1 MAESHTQGGPPPNEP
16 RLSGPHRTE
25 LEVGSGIPAELIAR
39 RGYETITTKVGLKQ
53 LGFGDSQLNVPALLI
68 PLWNVHG
75 EIAGYQC
82 KPDSPRI
89 RSGKAL
95 KYETPAGMK
104 MLIDVPPSIRH
115 QIGNPSVP
123 LWITE
128 GVKKVDRAAAAGLCC
143 VGLLGVWNWRGS
155 NADGGMT
162 ALADWE
168 SIAVKGRTVV
178 IAFDSDV
185 VTKRPVLA
193 AMSRLREFL
202 KNRGAEVQICL
213 LPPGPAGEKTGLD
226 DYFVRGGTVQDLM
239 RFVQSELPHVAGDD
253 AEPEYVAKDD
263 GLWWMKPTAEGTQP
277 VRMCNFVA
285 RITHEVTQDDGV
297 EKQKMLE
304 VELALGGKTQR
315 VEVPLDKFGSQNWHM
330 QCFGATAMVSP
341 GIPPNR
347 LIYGIQSI
355 SSPGSTTIYTHTGW
369 RRIDRV
375 DLYLSAGAPIGPLG
389 PLGPLPETIVEPAG
403 SLGGCVLPS
412 PPVADELRKAAL
424 VVDDFLN
431 VGPLRVTAPVQLA
444 VFRAVLGEVDFA
456 LFIEGVTGAFK
467 TAVAALAQA
476 YFGKGFDARHLP
488 ASWSSTA
495 NALEDVMF
503 RAKDMVVVIDDFV
516 PAHAGEKAAMDAKA
530 DRVFRGAANG
540 SARQRLKQ
548 DGTPRPERPPR
559 CLPIATGEYLP
570 SGYSAVARTL
580 VTSIS
585 KGDIDK
591 ERLTRLQEDAATGR
605 LASAMAGFL
614 QWCAGQLDQLRGRLR
629 NRVLQLRPS
638 LQGRGWHE
646 RTCTTVAELT
656 ATAEIVADF
665 LVHAGALDGAEQQ
678 RFVSDLHETLV
689 AVGDAQ
695 GQVHRDIDPV
705 DQYLRLLGS
714 ALASGRA
721 HLCSAGSGDGAPQ
734 GNELRAGWTTSH
746 AAVGWTPRGEQI
758 GWLDENDNIYLL
770 PNAADAVVQ
779 RLARDQGSGLVVGPA
794 LRKRLHERGKLASTE
809 QRGQQ
814 TRLLVRKTICGT
826 RHEVLH
832 LTQTTLFGELSTSG
846 EVAQVAQSTASPAAT
861 VACGGPRS
869 GPLPDRG
876 GPTATGSGPIPAD
889 EAGLAAKEGA

>member
-1 MAESHTQGGPPPNEP
+1 MSDRSEPGTPN
-16 RLSGPHRTE
+16 LSLAHRQHLE
-25 LEVGSGIPAELIAR
+25 LGSGIPAELIAA
-39 RGYETITTKVGLKQ
+39 RGYETIATKVGLKQ
-53 LGFGDSQLNVPALLI
+53 RGFGDSQLNVPALLI

-75 EIAGYQC
+75 ELAGYQC

-89 RSGKAL
+89 RNGKAL

-104 MLIDVPPSIRH
+104 MLIDVPPAIRH
-115 QIGNPSVP
+115 LIGNPKLP

-168 SIAVKGRTVV
+168 SIALRGRTVV

-185 VTKRPVLA
+185 MTKRPVLA

-202 KNRGAEVQICL
+202 KSRGAEVQVCL

-239 RFVQSELPHVAGDD
+239 QFVQSDLPHVAGDD

-285 RITHEVTQDDGV
+285 RITHEVTRDDGV
-297 EKQKMLE
+297 EKQKVLE
-304 VELALGGKTQR
+304 IDFCMGGKPQL
-315 VEVPLDKFGSQNWHM
+315 VEASLDRFGSQNWHM
-330 QCFGATAMVSP
+330 QFFGARAMVSP
-341 GIPPNR
+341 GIPPSR
-347 LIYGIQSI
+347 LIHGIQSI
-355 SSPGSTTIYTHTGW
+355 SSPSSTTIYTHTGW
-369 RRIDRV
+369 RRIGGV
-375 DLYLSAGAPIGPLG
+375 DLYLSAGDPIGPLG

-412 PPVADELRKAAL
+412 PPVGEELRKAVL

-431 VGPLRVTAPVQLA
+431 VGPLRITAAIQLA
-444 VFRAVLGEVDFA
+444 VFRAVLGEADFA
-456 LFIEGVTGAFK
+456 IFIEGPTGGLK
-467 TAVAALAQA
+467 TAVAAVAQS

-503 RAKDMVVVIDDFV
+503 RGKDMVVVIDDFV
-516 PAHAGEKAAMDAKA
+516 PAHAGDKAAMDAKA

-559 CLPIATGEYLP
+559 CLPIATGEFLP

-580 VTSIS
+580 VISIS

-591 ERLTRLQEDAATGR
+591 ERLTRLQADAASGR

-629 NRVLQLRPS
+629 DRVRQLRLS
-638 LQGRGWHE
+638 LQGRGWHD
-646 RTCTTVAELT
+646 RTCTTVAELM

-665 LVHAGALDGAEQQ
+665 LVHAGALAAADHESY
-678 RFVSDLHETLV
+678 VTDLHETLV

-721 HLCSAGSGDGAPQ
+721 HLCSAEHGDGPPN
-734 GNELRAGWTTSH
+734 GHELRTGWTRQS
-746 AAVGWTPRGEQI
+746 AMGWTSRGERI
-758 GWLDENDNIYLL
+758 GWIHDDDNVYLL
-770 PNAADAVVQ
+770 PEAADAVVQ
-779 RLARDQGSGLVVGPA
+779 RLARDQGGGLVVGNA

-809 QRGQQ
+809 QRGGQL
-814 TRLLVRKTICGT
+814 RLLIRKTIGGN

-832 LTQTTLFGELSTSG
+832 LTGTSLFGELSTSG
-846 EVAQVAQSTASPAAT
+846 EVAQVAQSAANPTAT
-861 VACGGPRS
+861 EGCGGPLS

-876 GPTATGSGPIPAD
+876 GPTAIGSGPIPAD
-889 EAGLAAKEGA
+889 DAGLVVTEGA